1 MAEKSRIYL
10 DSCCF
15 IDIAKQVIGNL
26 DSARAKDVW
35 HTRQILEA
43 NKEGDLVAYTS
54 VLSIVECTHADAVM
68 DQRVRD
74 LFTRLLTSG
83 QYVVLVQP
91 TPFIATDGRDLR
103 WRHEVMLRGA
113 DYLHVASGLAVKC
126 AEFLT
131 TDEKIRSQTSKI
143 EQLGMRVV
151 APADTLLLPDH
162 YRQEDFLDD
171 TVAEFPRET
180 DEDNKG

>member
-1 MAEKSRIYL
+1 MAEKPRIYL

-15 IDIAKQVIGNL
+15 IDIAKQAIGNL
-26 DSARAKDVW
+26 DSARARDVW

-43 NKEGDLVAYTS
+43 NKEGDLLAYTS

-74 LFTRLLTSG
+74 LYTRLLTSG
-83 QYVVLVQP
+83 QYVALVQP

-103 WRHEVMLRGA
+103 WRDEIMLRGP
-113 DYLHVASGLAVKC
+113 DYLHVASGLAVNC

-131 TDEKIRSQTSKI
+131 TDEKILSQASKI
-143 EQLGMRVV
+143 KQRRMRVV
-151 APADTLLLPDH
+151 TPGNTSLLPAH
-162 YRQEDFLDD
+162 YRQEDMLDD
-171 TVAEFPRET
+171 TVAEFPRKA
-180 DEDNKG
+180 DQDNEG